1 MPLLAPFEVCFKIDK
16 WLLSKQNVVDF
27 GILTNVQRLTVP
39 RIIDQCCQK
48 KRKNVDYKLMQE
60 FIKWYFVVREQSAI
74 ENPFSA
80 WYNPDGKFG

>member
-1 MPLLAPFEVCFKIDK
+1 
-16 WLLSKQNVVDF
+16 
-27 GILTNVQRLTVP
+27 
-39 RIIDQCCQK
+39 
-48 KRKNVDYKLMQE
+48 MQE